1 MSDFSNWLARKYPEY
16 LFEQDAPIQQNA
28 PAQSAAEILRQRL
41 QKRAGGQV
49 GAPMQQNQDNAQA
62 AADRLQQR
70 LQQKQGGGGGQP
82 MQPKPM
88 GGNTASQPNKPGEV
102 PVGFTKEYMRYLGK
116 LAAAANQTEKE
127 QFSSL
132 IEDISLAAKKVS
144 ESMYKANALEEKLG
158 ITPDMFAD
166 WSSNY
171 DTDFSYMNIW
181 CKRREI
187 MEDVARNFK
196 FNDRE
201 KQRKLDGDYHF
212 YYKMAEAGGGMR
224 RTREQEAV
232 WEHLV
237 EDPNKM
243 DAIISAVDTAAQRMQ
258 SSSKLSPNVVN
269 EAEKIED
276 YKTDRL
282 KALKQKLLRT
292 KQASTQ
298 QSDIYEPKQPVGQ
311 QINKNKF
318 DANTLK
324 KIYDNLSLVKKGNTI
339 FWDNVGKMDK
349 MNLYS
354 YAKSKGIN
362 LNSNDIEENPN
373 NFNQTLLNL
382 YDLIE
387 KDLGMQ

>member
-41 QKRAGGQV
+41 QKRAGGQ
-49 GAPMQQNQDNAQA
+49 GGDPTQQNQSAQA
-62 AADRLQQR
+62 AERIQQR
-70 LQQKQGGGGGQP
+70 LQQRQTGGGGQP

-88 GGNTASQPNKPGEV
+88 GGITTSQPNKPGEV
-102 PVGFTKEYMRYLGK
+102 PAGFTKEYMRYLGK
-116 LAAAANQTEKE
+116 LAAAANQAEKE
-127 QFSSL
+127 QFL
-132 IEDISLAAKKVS
+132 KLVEYISVAAKKVS
-144 ESMYKANALEEKLG
+144 ENMYKSNQLEEKLG

-166 WSSNY
+166 WSSNH
-171 DTDFSYMNIW
+171 DTDYIDNNI
-181 CKRREI
+181 CQRKEI
-187 MEDVARNFK
+187 MDNVASGFK

-201 KQRKLDGDYHF
+201 KQRKLDGDYGF
-212 YYKMAEAGGGMR
+212 YYKMKEAGPGMR
-224 RTREQEAV
+224 SIREREAV

-243 DAIISAVDTAAQRMQ
+243 DAIISAVETAAQRMQ
-258 SSSKLSPNVVN
+258 SSSQLSPNVVN

-298 QSDIYEPKQPVGQ
+298 QSDIYEPKQPIGQ
-311 QINKNKF
+311 QINKNKL
-318 DANTLK
+318 DATVLK
-324 KIYDNLSLVKKGNTI
+324 KLYDNLSLVKKGNRI

-362 LNSNDIEENPN
+362 LNSNDIEENPS